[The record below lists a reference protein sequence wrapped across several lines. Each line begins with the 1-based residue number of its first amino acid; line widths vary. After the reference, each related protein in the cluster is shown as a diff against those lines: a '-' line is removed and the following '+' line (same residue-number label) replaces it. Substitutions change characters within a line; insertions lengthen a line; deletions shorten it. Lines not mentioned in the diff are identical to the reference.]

1 MSCASLLTALTKSTN
16 RSSDADVRSSPGVPA
31 VGDDRVEGLV
41 EGLDQAV
48 VLAGHDRDAA
58 GHGGAAAGVGTDDLR
73 VAADRRVVGGG
84 RVGAEHASFVTDEVV
99 DRFCVLGPAEQCIRK
114 LKELEA
120 LGVTQFNDYNMG
132 EDPAEQIRIF
142 GKDIIP
148 AFRQQPATIE
158 EVTT

>member
-1 MSCASLLTALTKSTN
+1 M
-16 RSSDADVRSSPGVPA
+16 
-31 VGDDRVEGLV
+31 
-41 EGLDQAV
+41 
-48 VLAGHDRDAA
+48 
-58 GHGGAAAGVGTDDLR
+58 
-73 VAADRRVVGGG
+73 
-84 RVGAEHASFVTDEVV
+84 TDEVV